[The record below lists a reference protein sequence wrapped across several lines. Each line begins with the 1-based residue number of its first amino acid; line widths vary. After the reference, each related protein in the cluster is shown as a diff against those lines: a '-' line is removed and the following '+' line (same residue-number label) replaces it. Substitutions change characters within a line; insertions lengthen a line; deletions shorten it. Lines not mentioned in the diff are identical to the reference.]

1 MGLRSARARF
11 KEAATE
17 VLLKLALDARHF
29 AALGRAAPPIGGV
42 IGVSGPYDFLPLREA
57 DVQDMFGPPD
67 IADFVKSRGCQAAF
81 DAAEGIA

>member
-1 MGLRSARARF
+1 MIGL
-11 KEAATE
+11 
-17 VLLKLALDARHF
+17 
-29 AALGRAAPPIGGV
+29 
-42 IGVSGPYDFLPLREA
+42 SGPYDFLPLREA